1 MMQDWRGIRVYDE
14 VGFDRK
20 LRREEKAP
28 LFEEVVSGNAVSGDL
43 IFDQLMDLI
52 EGLNLTPRMK
62 EVLRLKVAGWS
73 LREIAHLTGVSRQR
87 TERIWSQILRR
98 LPNRM
103 TEIEA
108 AMVPGRVPHYGW
120 QEVYLETL
128 KG

>member
-1 MMQDWRGIRVYDE
+1 MEEWGGIRVYDE

-20 LRREEKAP
+20 LRREDKAP
-28 LFEEVVSGNAVSGDL
+28 LFEHVVSGDPVANDL

-62 EVLRLKVAGWS
+62 EVLRLKVSGWS

-98 LPNRM
+98 LPNRL

-108 AMVPGRVPHYGW
+108 QMVPGSVPHYGW